1 MEAYIDIS
9 YIFHLFLSF
18 STMKFVKMLS
28 NIVLD
33 KKKQIIIYITS
44 IILYLNVLLFK
55 ECIYPNIFYYIII
68 FFFIFKKNF
77 IKPLF
82 IYLFAYY
89 SQISIIRLFTYKIF
103 LYKGIV
109 MIYIPSGFFYVFLLP
124 LLFVIIW
131 LIAKSVKSLIF
142 LKKYRYNVTVMI
154 NEKVYKL
161 SAYFDSGNTMKFND
175 IPVIFL
181 TEEFKERNIKYN
193 KLLIKGVGEENG
205 EYLKG
210 TILFEN
216 RVKEVYCAY
225 LNKRS
230 FNGCKC
236 LLNVYLLG

>member
-1 MEAYIDIS
+1 
-9 YIFHLFLSF
+9 
-18 STMKFVKMLS
+18 
-28 NIVLD
+28 
-33 KKKQIIIYITS
+33 
-44 IILYLNVLLFK
+44 
-55 ECIYPNIFYYIII
+55 
-68 FFFIFKKNF
+68 
-77 IKPLF
+77 
-82 IYLFAYY
+82 
-89 SQISIIRLFTYKIF
+89 
-103 LYKGIV
+103 
-109 MIYIPSGFFYVFLLP
+109 MIYIPSGFFYILILP
-124 LLFVIIW
+124 VLFVIIW
-131 LIAKSVKSLIF
+131 IITKSIKSLIF
-142 LKKYRYNVTVMI
+142 LRKYRYNVTVTI
-154 NEKVYKL
+154 NAKVYKL